1 MQNEWSISAGDD
13 YLSARGDVLR
23 YGVIKLQSWPDL
35 SKVPELLQPLV
46 ARICALLSRKPSAS
60 RMVPLVL
67 SAPEGDVMRA
77 IAALVSQGHVVVA
90 TSAFADSQSA
100 AVEEVAPQVQEP
112 APVVSRFSAVRKSL
126 VGKLWQ
132 KFMS

>member
-1 MQNEWSISAGDD
+1 MENTQQSEILALAEAIHGACAASAGG
-13 YLSARGDVLR
+13 SAGNCKDATLAFALALEPI
-23 YGVIKLQSWPDL
+23 GEP
-35 SKVPELLQPLV
+35 V
-46 ARICALLSRKPSAS
+46 AIC
-60 RMVPLVL
+60 
-67 SAPEGDVMRA
+67 
-77 IAALVSQGHVVVA
+77 QGHVVVA

>member
-1 MQNEWSISAGDD
+1 MQNEWSISSGDD
-13 YLSARGDVLR
+13 YLSVRGDALR
-23 YGVIKLQSWPDL
+23 YGVIKLHSWPDL
-35 SKVPELLQPLV
+35 SKVPEMLQPLV

-77 IAALVSQGHVVVA
+77 IATLVRQGHVIVA
-90 TSAFADSQSA
+90 TSAFAEHQ
-100 AVEEVAPQVQEP
+100 AVVSEEVAPKVQEA
-112 APVVSRFSAVRKSL
+112 APSTSKFSVVRKPL

-132 KFMS
+132 KLMS